1 LQVNFGVPTLA
12 RAPLLAAP
20 LVVPSAHRAGLAE
33 VPPGV
38 ARELVVVVLLLE
50 LFLGG
55 LALAWPLVV
64 APLALVAAVPAGRV
78 APAGAAVLVL
88 ALGLLLRARARRL
101 DPAVALAGAAAGRR
115 VAVAALLAAV
125 TGC

>member
-1 LQVNFGVPTLA
+1 M
-12 RAPLLAAP
+12 
-20 LVVPSAHRAGLAE
+20 
-33 VPPGV
+33 
-38 ARELVVVVLLLE
+38 
-50 LFLGG
+50 
-55 LALAWPLVV
+55 V
-64 APLALVAAVPAGRV
+64 APLALVAVVPAGRV

-88 ALGLLLRARARRL
+88 ALGLLLRVRARRL